1 MRRLAAVAVLLLAGT
16 PCLAHELGNIRARIV
31 LEKGGG
37 FRVRLVVDR
46 EHLPPGFG
54 ADAPAAAGPLIDDLP
69 EQLEPRLGGIL
80 RAAARGARI
89 SYDGGLAPFRARL
102 IRPEGM
108 TESEA
113 IAHLAQTAEVSLEL
127 SGEAPPDARQFTFA
141 NSAQTGAFLLVLEV
155 EGDPGVYRT
164 WLEPG
169 KASAPFVLGEALR
182 SPSRGEVFRR
192 YLALGFT
199 HIVPKGLDHI
209 LFVLGLFFLSPRW
222 KPLLWQVT
230 AFTLAHTLTLALSV
244 YGVVS
249 LPSSIVEPAIALSI
263 LFVAVENVVV
273 GRLTPWRPAVVF
285 LFGLLHGLGFAGVL
299 TELGLPRSQFLTAL
313 LAFNVGVEAG
323 QLAVILLAAI
333 ALALPWGRRPW
344 YRRRIEVPASL
355 AIGAVAIVWF
365 VQRVAAGG

>member
-1 MRRLAAVAVLLLAGT
+1 MRRLAAVAVLLLGGT
-16 PCLAHELGNIRARIV
+16 PCFAHELGNIRARIV

-54 ADAPAAAGPLIDDLP
+54 ADAPASAGPRIEDLP
-69 EQLEPRLGGIL
+69 EELEPRLGGIL

-89 SYDGGLAPFRARL
+89 SYDGSPAPFRARL
-102 IRPEGM
+102 VRPEGM
-108 TESEA
+108 TQPEA
-113 IAHLAQTAEVSLEL
+113 VAHLAQTAEVSLEL
-127 SGEAPPDARQFTFA
+127 SGEAPPGAREFTFA
-141 NSAQTGAFLLVLEV
+141 NSAQTGAFLLILEV

-169 KASAPFVLGEALR
+169 KASPPFTLGEALQ
-182 SPSRGEVFRR
+182 SPSRGEVLRR

-209 LFVLGLFFLSPRW
+209 LFVLGLFLLSPRI
-222 KPLLWQVT
+222 KPLLWQVS

-249 LPSSIVEPAIALSI
+249 LPSRVVEPAIALSI
-263 LFVAVENVVV
+263 VFVAVENVIAR
-273 GRLTPWRPAVVF
+273 RLTPWRPAVVF

-299 TELGLPRSQFLTAL
+299 TELGLPRSQFLAAL
-313 LAFNVGVEAG
+313 LSFNVGVEVG
-323 QLAVILLAAI
+323 QLAVILVAALLI
-333 ALALPWGRRPW
+333 ALPFGKKPW
-344 YRRRIEVPASL
+344 YRSRVEVPASL
-355 AIGAVAIVWF
+355 AIAAVALVWL
-365 VQRVAAGG
+365 VQRLGA